1 MTVESGV
8 GGGAQPFSCSLPS
21 SPLLR
26 LLMELHWTC
35 RRMEQSRGKEKA
47 DKAQKH
53 HGTTLSSITA
63 SIMEGEVPEHS
74 LSPEET
80 GKEILLTVF
89 SSSYQ
94 YIRYWEE
101 NKLQKSSFFFLT
113 EHRRQ
118 DYLDS
123 FFSTKTSISTDFFL
137 LVFLVGFRGVCFRQ
151 YDTRKISMLFE
162 RSITMK
168 KSCMVFWVKH
178 AIPICIYMQFL
189 YAC

>member
-1 MTVESGV
+1 MQED
-8 GGGAQPFSCSLPS
+8 GA
-21 SPLLR
+21 
-26 LLMELHWTC
+26 
-35 RRMEQSRGKEKA
+35 EQREREGRQGTKA
-47 DKAQKH
+47 PWNNSFFHHSFH
-53 HGTTLSSITA
+53 HGGWSTWTFI
-63 SIMEGEVPEHS
+63 IPWGDWQRDPFDC
-74 LSPEET
+74 
-80 GKEILLTVF
+80 F

-118 DYLDS
+118 DSLDS
-123 FFSTKTSISTDFFL
+123 FFSTKTSISRDFFL

-168 KSCMVFWVKH
+168 KSCMFFWVKH